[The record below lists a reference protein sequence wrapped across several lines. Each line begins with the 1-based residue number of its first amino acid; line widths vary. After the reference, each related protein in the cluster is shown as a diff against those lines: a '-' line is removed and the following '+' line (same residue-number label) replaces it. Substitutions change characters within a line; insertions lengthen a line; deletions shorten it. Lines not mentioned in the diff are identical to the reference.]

1 MARKVFISFLGST
14 NYLETYYSFESE
26 KSEHPVRFIQEDLVK
41 RLCNEWTKDDR
52 ILIFCTDD
60 SKTKNWLNDG
70 HGDEKL
76 EGLEYRLKSLKLPI
90 QIEMTEISEGFS
102 EEEIWS
108 IFNSVYG
115 KLQEEDEIYFDVTHS
130 FRSIPLFSTILF
142 NYSHYLKRT
151 NLVGVYYGAFDK
163 LGSAYMVKKI
173 PLEERIAP
181 IINLTSIVRLQEL
194 TSAAN
199 NLHQYGKMS
208 TLSDLISVVESKG
221 KVKQDVNCIKK
232 KMKEFDLAISTCKL
246 DVIKDG
252 KLIGELQERIKAV
265 KEIPTLS
272 QAHRELIAKVENEI
286 NIFKPLDTYENVET
300 AVDWARKFGM
310 IQQAYTLAEELTISK
325 VKDFLLPKYEILRT
339 EDNKM
344 CRVFISALLSL
355 DIKREEYK
363 NEKKDLKCLFYEL
376 LSLPIIIELRPY
388 YMELANNRNIINHA
402 KKTDKDLVKEFDKKY
417 DKIREILINVH

>member
-1 MARKVFISFLGST
+1 MARKVFISFLGSN
-14 NYLETYYSFESE
+14 NYLETYYSFEGK

-142 NYSHYLKRT
+142 NYAHYLRRT
-151 NLVGVYYGAFDK
+151 NLVGVYYGAFEK
-163 LGSAYMVKKI
+163 LGPAYMVKKI
-173 PLEERIAP
+173 PLDERIAP

-208 TLSDLISVVESKG
+208 TLSDLISVVEGKG

-286 NIFKPLDTYENVET
+286 NVFKPIDTYENVET

-325 VKDFLLPKYEILRT
+325 VKDLLLPEYEILRT

-376 LSLPIIIELRPY
+376 LSLEIIKELRPY

-402 KKTDKDLVKEFDKKY
+402 KKTDKNLVEEFDKKY
-417 DKIREILINVH
+417 DKIREILSNVH